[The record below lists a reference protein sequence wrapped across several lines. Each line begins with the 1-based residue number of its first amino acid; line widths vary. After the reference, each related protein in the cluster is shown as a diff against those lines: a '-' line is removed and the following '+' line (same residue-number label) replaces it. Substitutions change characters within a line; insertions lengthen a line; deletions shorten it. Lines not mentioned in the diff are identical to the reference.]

1 MRQQQMSTL
10 PSYKNQM
17 NYLTTYQISY
27 YYNLNINKNV
37 GRLII
42 ITGPSCI
49 GKSPLDHALKRF
61 YPEVRNQL
69 EPLILW
75 NSRDPRPGEIDGVQ
89 YHFRSIEKL
98 KELKSNPDFVV
109 IEVRGD
115 TQALNIKELA
125 KKLMKGDVFYEG
137 NTYMAKLLIELEPI
151 RQFVKTSMFI
161 SPLSGEEIRYLSSI
175 ESSKA
180 ISNLITEI
188 MRRKLLRRTQK
199 QKGILSLKDLEN
211 IEIRAKS
218 AFKEM
223 KEAHLFDFVI
233 PNHDGEDSEHW
244 NAFYYPIGDARNTLL
259 SVKEIISDNNSN
271 RAENWEADL
280 LN

>member
-1 MRQQQMSTL
+1 M
-10 PSYKNQM
+10 
-17 NYLTTYQISY
+17 
-27 YYNLNINKNV
+27 

-89 YHFRSIEKL
+89 YHFRPVEEL

-109 IEVRGD
+109 MEVRGD
-115 TQALNIKELA
+115 TQALDIKELA
-125 KKLMKGDVFYEG
+125 NKLKNGDVFYEG

-151 RQFVKTSMFI
+151 KQYEKTSMFI
-161 SPLSGEEIRYLSSI
+161 SPLSREEIQFLISKETSDGISS
-175 ESSKA
+175 
-180 ISNLITEI
+180 LVTEI
-188 MRRKLLRRTQK
+188 MRRKLLRRTQM
-199 QKGILSLKDLEN
+199 QKGILSLKELED

-218 AFKEM
+218 AYKEM
-223 KEAHLFDFVI
+223 KEAHHFGFVI

-259 SVKEIISDNNSN
+259 SVQEIISDNNSD

>member
-1 MRQQQMSTL
+1 
-10 PSYKNQM
+10 M
-17 NYLTTYQISY
+17 NYLTTYQIRY
-27 YYNLNINKNV
+27 YYNLNLNKNV

-98 KELKSNPDFVV
+98 EELKSNPDFVV

-125 KKLMKGDVFYEG
+125 KKLLKGDVFYEG

-151 RQFVKTSMFI
+151 KQYTKTSMFI
-161 SPLSGEEIRYLSSI
+161 SPLSREEIQFLN
-175 ESSKA
+175 SKETSKG
-180 ISNLITEI
+180 ISKLITEI

-218 AFKEM
+218 AYKEM

-244 NAFYYPIGDARNTLL
+244 NAFYYPIGDAKNTLL
-259 SVKEIISDNNSN
+259 AVKEIISVNSSD
-271 RAENWEADL
+271 RAENWETNL